1 MSEENW
7 KLDFA
12 KSPGV
17 YMNGLA
23 LRMKGEKGE
32 EIMDDSFYI
41 IFNAAHHPLKYKLP
55 AEEFGTTWIQ
65 MIDTNTGH
73 IEEPTNI

>member
-1 MSEENW
+1 MKSEE
-7 KLDFA
+7 
-12 KSPGV
+12 
-17 YMNGLA
+17 
-23 LRMKGEKGE
+23 GE

-65 MIDTNTGH
+65 MIDTNTGS
-73 IEEPTNI
+73 IEEPTNIYKAGEEIEVADRSVVVLIQPYS